1 MSRISI
7 IGAGLAGLTAGAFLA
22 RSGHKVQIFEQ
33 FSDIG
38 GVAATIE
45 QDGYKWDIGP
55 LLLEGLGPNEPIRNI
70 LEELKL
76 MKHLRIV
83 NEDRGLSTPDF
94 TFWRPEKYQGL
105 YWRREMLKKL
115 FPEESIN
122 LDRYFNFYLRMIRLT
137 TLFKQSDQ
145 AKGIKKFLLKIQL
158 LITALSIKK
167 MQEWNATQFLDH
179 FFSNN
184 KIKGLLAGILADF
197 VVRPSEFQ
205 GVGIPMVNIE
215 TAFDKRIPIVLDNHT
230 IQPQYN
236 YILGGCGEMVKLL
249 ANYIEN
255 HEGTIKIQSKVQ
267 KILIEHNQAI
277 GVKMENGEQI
287 LSDIVLA
294 TGDIQTTFY
303 ELIGK
308 EQISSETQH
317 FINSLKYMESVLM
330 VHIGID
336 FDPSPYQP
344 AALCYYYGT
353 YDIENAVEKI
363 NIGIYHEGK
372 DGFLIYIPSMHS
384 PEMAPTQHHSVTVYT
399 VGPNHIK
406 DGDWQTQREELAD
419 KLLEYAESKI
429 PGLREHTKTRI
440 IMTPEDFRQR
450 IKVKHHSF
458 GGIPPIMGQ
467 KGFDHQTSIKR
478 LFYGGCQSESS
489 GGIANTMKGGKTVA
503 NLIINSLE
511 TKSLN

>member
-7 IGAGLAGLTAGAFLA
+7 IGAGIAGLTVGAFLA
-22 RSGHKVQIFEQ
+22 HNGHHVQIFEQ
-33 FSDIG
+33 YSDIG

-55 LLLEGLGPNEPIRNI
+55 LILEGLGPNEPIRNI
-70 LEELKL
+70 LEELNL
-76 MKHLRIV
+76 MKHLRII

-94 TFWRPEKYQGL
+94 TFWRPKKYKGL

-115 FPEESIN
+115 FPEENVN
-122 LDRYFNFYLRMIRLT
+122 LDRYYKFYLRMIKLT

-145 AKGIKKFLLKIQL
+145 AQGIKKLLLKIQL
-158 LITALSIKK
+158 LITALPIKK
-167 MQEWNATQFLDH
+167 MQEWNATQLLDH
-179 FFSNN
+179 FFSNK

-197 VVRPSEFQ
+197 VIKPSEFQ

-215 TAFDKRIPIVLDNHT
+215 TAFDKRIPIKIDDHT

-249 ANYIEN
+249 ANFIES

-267 KILIEHNQAI
+267 KILIENNQAI
-277 GVKMENGEQI
+277 GIEMENGEQI
-287 LSDIVLA
+287 FSDIVLA
-294 TGDIQTTFY
+294 TSDIQSTFY

-308 EQISSETQH
+308 EQISFKTQQY
-317 FINSLKYMESVLM
+317 IDNLKYMESVLM

-363 NIGIYHEGK
+363 NNGIYHEGE

-384 PEMAPTQHHSVTVYT
+384 PEMAPANHHAVTVYT

-419 KLLEYAESKI
+419 KLLEYAELKI
-429 PGLREHTKTRI
+429 PGLREHTKTRL
-440 IMTPEDFRQR
+440 IMTPEDFRHR
-450 IKVKHHSF
+450 IMVKHHSF
-458 GGIPPIMGQ
+458 GGIPPIIGQ
-467 KGFDHQTSIKR
+467 KGFDYQTSIKN
-478 LFYGGCQSESS
+478 LYYAGCQSESA
-489 GGIANTMKGGKTVA
+489 GGIAHTMRGGKTVA
-503 NLIINSLE
+503 QLIIKSLE
-511 TKSLN
+511 NI